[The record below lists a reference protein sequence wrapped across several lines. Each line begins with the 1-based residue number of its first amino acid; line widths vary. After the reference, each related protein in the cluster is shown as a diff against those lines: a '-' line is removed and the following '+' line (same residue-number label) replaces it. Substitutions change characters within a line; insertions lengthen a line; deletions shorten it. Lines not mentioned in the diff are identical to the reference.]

1 MKMKMKNEWKYNLIL
16 PIEYE
21 KIIKTFCIDNNL
33 SIKEFIKNLIDSK
46 LKEIKYN
53 ERSNWFIL

>member
-1 MKMKMKNEWKYNLIL
+1 MKMKIKNEWKYNLIL

-21 KIIKTFCIDNNL
+21 KIIKTICIDNNL

-53 ERSNWFIL
+53 ERCN